1 MLRRTLRLKTPAVF
15 QKAFRFG
22 RAFFFGVVGCR
33 VVFCTGGGRKFG
45 FVAAKKMFKT
55 AVERNHARRILSEA
69 VYSIT
74 ASFPENVHI
83 VLFFRSRPE
92 NVPFKV
98 IQKDIVGLA
107 NLVKTAYFK

>member
-1 MLRRTLRLKTPAVF
+1 MF

-22 RAFFFGVVGCR
+22 RAFFFGAVGCR
-33 VVFCTGGGRKFG
+33 VVVCDEGGRKFG
-45 FVAAKKMFKT
+45 CIAAKKMFKT

-69 VYSIT
+69 VYPIA

-92 NVPFKV
+92 NMSLEVV
-98 IQKDIVGLA
+98 QKDMAGLA
-107 NLVKTAYFK
+107 NLVKTAYFRH